1 MLTKLKLYGDLAD
14 FIGHKQ
20 FEIKVHSVAQ
30 AVSFLINNFPDAE
43 AYMANRQYKV
53 LVNEYAIDETEIQHP
68 IGKQDISF
76 VPVITGAGG
85 GNFGRILTGAALIG
99 ASFLFPGAGAF
110 GTTSFLGSSA
120 GIVGISTKGALLATK
135 IGTAVSLIGA
145 GMVLSGV
152 SDMLFPVPKPKEV
165 SNSSDPRIS
174 FGFSGIQ
181 QSSRA
186 GTTHPIVYGEIFT
199 GSVVISA
206 GIDTEQVRA

>member
-1 MLTKLKLYGDLAD
+1 MLTKLKLFGDLAD

-20 FEIKVHSVAQ
+20 FEVKVHSVAQ

-53 LVNEYAIDETEIQHP
+53 LVNKYEIDETEIQHP
-68 IGKQDISF
+68 IGQQDISF
-76 VPVITGAGG
+76 VPVISGAGG
-85 GNFGRILTGAALIG
+85 GFGRVLTGAALIG

-110 GTTSFLGSSA
+110 GTTSFFGKAAVA
-120 GIVGISTKGALLATK
+120 GGVLTKV
-135 IGTAVSLIGA
+135 GTAVSLIGA
-145 GMVLSGV
+145 SMVLSGV
-152 SDMLFPVPKPKEV
+152 SEMLFPVPKPKDI
-165 SNSSDPRIS
+165 SNPSDPRIS
-174 FGFSGIQ
+174 FGFNGIQ

>member
-20 FEIKVHSVAQ
+20 FEVKVHSVAQ
-30 AVSFLINNFPDAE
+30 AVSFLINNFPNAE

-53 LVNEYAIDETEIQHP
+53 LVNKYEIDETEIQHP
-68 IGKQDISF
+68 IGQQDISF
-76 VPVITGAGG
+76 VPVISGAGG
-85 GNFGRILTGAALIG
+85 GFGRVLTGAALIG

-110 GTTSFLGSSA
+110 GTTSFFGKAAVA
-120 GIVGISTKGALLATK
+120 GGVLTKV
-135 IGTAVSLIGA
+135 GTAVSLIGA
-145 GMVLSGV
+145 SMVLSGV
-152 SDMLFPVPKPKEV
+152 SEMLFPVPKPKDI
-165 SNSSDPRIS
+165 SNPSDPRIS
-174 FGFSGIQ
+174 FGFNGIQ

>member
-1 MLTKLKLYGDLAD
+1 MLTKLKLYGDLAN

-20 FEIKVHSVAQ
+20 FEVKVHSVAQ

-68 IGKQDISF
+68 IGQQDISF
-76 VPVITGAGG
+76 VPVISGAGG
-85 GNFGRILTGAALIG
+85 SFGRILTGAALIG

-110 GTTSFLGSSA
+110 GRTSFFGKAAVA
-120 GIVGISTKGALLATK
+120 GGILTKV
-135 IGTAVSLIGA
+135 GTAVSLIGA

>member
-20 FEIKVHSVAQ
+20 FEVKVHSVAQ
-30 AVSFLINNFPDAE
+30 AVSFLINNFPNAE
-43 AYMANRQYKV
+43 AYMASRQYKV
-53 LVNEYAIDETEIQHP
+53 LVNKYEIDKTEIQHP
-68 IGKQDISF
+68 IGQQDISF
-76 VPVITGAGG
+76 VPVISGAGG
-85 GNFGRILTGAALIG
+85 GFGRVLTGAALIG

-110 GTTSFLGSSA
+110 GTTSFFGKAAVA
-120 GIVGISTKGALLATK
+120 GGVLTKV
-135 IGTAVSLIGA
+135 GTAVSLIGA
-145 GMVLSGV
+145 SMVLSGV
-152 SDMLFPVPKPKEV
+152 SEMLFPVPKPKDI
-165 SNSSDPRIS
+165 SNPSDPRIS
-174 FGFSGIQ
+174 FGFNGIQ

>member
-20 FEIKVHSVAQ
+20 FEVKVHSVAQ

-43 AYMANRQYKV
+43 AYMVNRQYKV
-53 LVNEYAIDETEIQHP
+53 LVNKYEIDENEIQHP
-68 IGKQDISF
+68 IGQQDISF
-76 VPVITGAGG
+76 VPVISGAGG
-85 GNFGRILTGAALIG
+85 GFGRVLTGAALIG

-110 GTTSFLGSSA
+110 GTTSFFGQAAVA
-120 GIVGISTKGALLATK
+120 GGVLTKV
-135 IGTAVSLIGA
+135 GTAVSLIGA
-145 GMVLSGV
+145 SMVLGGV
-152 SDMLFPVPKPKEV
+152 SEMLFPVPKPKDI
-165 SNSSDPRIS
+165 SNPSDPRIS
-174 FGFSGIQ
+174 FGFNGIQ

>member
-20 FEIKVHSVAQ
+20 FEVKVHSVAQ
-30 AVSFLINNFPDAE
+30 AVSFLINNFPNAE
-43 AYMANRQYKV
+43 AYMASRQYKV
-53 LVNEYAIDETEIQHP
+53 LVNEYQIDEDEIQNP
-68 IGKQDISF
+68 IGQQDISF
-76 VPVITGAGG
+76 VPVISGAGG
-85 GNFGRILTGAALIG
+85 SFGRILTGAALIG

-110 GTTSFLGSSA
+110 GTTSFFGKAAVA
-120 GIVGISTKGALLATK
+120 GGVLTKV
-135 IGTAVSLIGA
+135 GTAVSLIGA

-152 SDMLFPVPKPKEV
+152 SEMLFPVPKPKDI
-165 SNSSDPRIS
+165 SNPSDPRIS
-174 FGFSGIQ
+174 FGFNGVQ
-181 QSSRA
+181 QSSRS

>member
-20 FEIKVHSVAQ
+20 FEVKVHSVAQ

-43 AYMANRQYKV
+43 AYMANREYKV
-53 LVNEYAIDETEIQHP
+53 LVNEYEIDETEIQHP
-68 IGKQDISF
+68 IGQQDISF
-76 VPVITGAGG
+76 VPVISGAGG
-85 GNFGRILTGAALIG
+85 GFGRVLTGAALIG

-110 GTTSFLGSSA
+110 GTTSFFGKAAVA
-120 GIVGISTKGALLATK
+120 GGVLTKV
-135 IGTAVSLIGA
+135 GTAVSLMGA
-145 GMVLSGV
+145 SMVLGGV
-152 SDMLFPVPKPKEV
+152 SEMLFPVPKPKDI
-165 SNSSDPRIS
+165 SNPSDPRIS
-174 FGFSGIQ
+174 FGFNGIQ

>member
-20 FEIKVHSVAQ
+20 FEVKVHSVAQ

-53 LVNEYAIDETEIQHP
+53 LVNNYEIDETEIQHP
-68 IGKQDISF
+68 IGQQDISF
-76 VPVITGAGG
+76 VPVISGAGG
-85 GNFGRILTGAALIG
+85 GFGRVLTGAALIG

-110 GTTSFLGSSA
+110 GTTSFFGKAAVA
-120 GIVGISTKGALLATK
+120 GGVLTKV
-135 IGTAVSLIGA
+135 GTAVSLIGA
-145 GMVLSGV
+145 SMVLGGV
-152 SDMLFPVPKPKEV
+152 SDMLFPVPKPKDI
-165 SNSSDPRIS
+165 SNPSDPRIS
-174 FGFSGIQ
+174 FGFNGIQ

>member
-20 FEIKVHSVAQ
+20 FEVKVHSVAQ

-53 LVNEYAIDETEIQHP
+53 LVNEYEIDKTEIQHP
-68 IGKQDISF
+68 IGQQDISF
-76 VPVITGAGG
+76 VPVISGAGG
-85 GNFGRILTGAALIG
+85 GFGRILTGAALIG

-110 GTTSFLGSSA
+110 GTTSFFGKAAVA
-120 GIVGISTKGALLATK
+120 GGVLTKV
-135 IGTAVSLIGA
+135 GTAVSLIGA
-145 GMVLSGV
+145 SMVLGGV
-152 SDMLFPVPKPKEV
+152 SDMLFPVPKPKDI
-165 SNSSDPRIS
+165 SNPSDPRIS
-174 FGFSGIQ
+174 FGFNGIQ

>member
-20 FEIKVHSVAQ
+20 FEVKVHSVAQ

-43 AYMANRQYKV
+43 AYMAKREYKV
-53 LVNEYAIDETEIQHP
+53 LVNEYQIDENEIQHP
-68 IGKQDISF
+68 IGQQDISF
-76 VPVITGAGG
+76 VPVISGAGG
-85 GNFGRILTGAALIG
+85 SFGRILTGAALIG

-110 GTTSFLGSSA
+110 GTTSFFGKAAVA
-120 GIVGISTKGALLATK
+120 GGVLTKV
-135 IGTAVSLIGA
+135 GTAVSLIGA

-165 SNSSDPRIS
+165 SNPSDPRIS
-174 FGFSGIQ
+174 FGFNGVQ
-181 QSSRA
+181 QSSRS

>member
-20 FEIKVHSVAQ
+20 FEVKVHSVAQ
-30 AVSFLINNFPDAE
+30 AVSFLINNFPNAE

-53 LVNEYAIDETEIQHP
+53 LVNKYEIDETEIQHP
-68 IGKQDISF
+68 IGQQDISF
-76 VPVITGAGG
+76 VPVISGAGG
-85 GNFGRILTGAALIG
+85 GFGRVLTGAALIG

-110 GTTSFLGSSA
+110 GTTSFFGKAAVA
-120 GIVGISTKGALLATK
+120 GGVLTKV
-135 IGTAVSLIGA
+135 GTAVSLIGA
-145 GMVLSGV
+145 SMVLSGV
-152 SDMLFPVPKPKEV
+152 SEMLFPVPRPKDI
-165 SNSSDPRIS
+165 SNPSDPRIS
-174 FGFSGIQ
+174 FGFNGIQ

>member
-20 FEIKVHSVAQ
+20 FEVKVHSVAQ
-30 AVSFLINNFPDAE
+30 AVSFLINNFPNAE
-43 AYMANRQYKV
+43 AYMANREYKV
-53 LVNEYAIDETEIQHP
+53 LVNEYEIDETEIQHP
-68 IGKQDISF
+68 IGQQDISF
-76 VPVITGAGG
+76 VPVISGAGG
-85 GNFGRILTGAALIG
+85 GFGRVLTGAALIG

-110 GTTSFLGSSA
+110 GTTSFFGKAAVA
-120 GIVGISTKGALLATK
+120 GGVLTKV
-135 IGTAVSLIGA
+135 GTAVSLMGA
-145 GMVLSGV
+145 SMVLGGV
-152 SDMLFPVPKPKEV
+152 SEMLFPVPKPKDI
-165 SNSSDPRIS
+165 SNPSDPRIS
-174 FGFSGIQ
+174 FGFNGIQ

>member
-20 FEIKVHSVAQ
+20 FEVKVHSVAQ
-30 AVSFLINNFPDAE
+30 AVSFLINNFPKAE
-43 AYMANRQYKV
+43 AYMANREYKV
-53 LVNEYAIDETEIQHP
+53 LVNEYEIDETEIQQP
-68 IGKQDISF
+68 IGQQDISF
-76 VPVITGAGG
+76 VPVISGAGG
-85 GNFGRILTGAALIG
+85 NTGRILLGAALIG

-110 GTTSFLGSSA
+110 GTTSAFGKAAVA
-120 GIVGISTKGALLATK
+120 GGTLTK

-152 SDMLFPVPKPKEV
+152 SNMLFPVPKPKDI
-165 SNSSDPRIS
+165 SNPSDPRIS

>member
-1 MLTKLKLYGDLAD
+1 MPQETNLNVAPYFDDFDRGD
-14 FIGHKQ
+14 K
-20 FEIKVHSVAQ
+20 
-30 AVSFLINNFPDAE
+30 
-43 AYMANRQYKV
+43 YYKV
-53 LVNEYAIDETEIQHP
+53 LVGENNINQNEIHNP
-68 IGKQDISF
+68 IGKSDVHI
-76 VPVITGAGG
+76 VPVISGAG

-110 GTTSFLGSSA
+110 GTYGIGKSA
-120 GIVGISTKGALLATK
+120 AVIAGKGALLTK

-145 GMVLSGV
+145 SMVLSGV
-152 SDMLFPVPKPKEV
+152 SEMLFPVPKPKDI
-165 SNSSDPRIS
+165 SNPSDPRIS
-174 FGFSGIQ
+174 FGFNGIQ

>member
-20 FEIKVHSVAQ
+20 FEVKVHSVAQ

-53 LVNEYAIDETEIQHP
+53 LVNKYEIDETEIQHP
-68 IGKQDISF
+68 IGQQNISF
-76 VPVITGAGG
+76 VPVISGAG

-110 GTTSFLGSSA
+110 GTYGIGKSA
-120 GIVGISTKGALLATK
+120 AVIAGKGALLTK
-135 IGTAVSLIGA
+135 VGTAVSLIGA
-145 GMVLSGV
+145 SMVLSGV
-152 SDMLFPVPKPKEV
+152 SEMLFPVPKPKDI
-165 SNSSDPRIS
+165 SNPSDPRIS
-174 FGFSGIQ
+174 FSFNGIQ

>member
-14 FIGHKQ
+14 FIGYKQ
-20 FEIKVHSVAQ
+20 FEVKVHSVAQ

-43 AYMANRQYKV
+43 AYMATRQYKV
-53 LVNEYAIDETEIQHP
+53 VVNEYEIHETEIQHP
-68 IGKQDISF
+68 IGQQDISF
-76 VPVITGAGG
+76 VPVISGAGG
-85 GNFGRILTGAALIG
+85 GFGRVLTGAALIG

-110 GTTSFLGSSA
+110 GTTSFFGKAAVA
-120 GIVGISTKGALLATK
+120 GGVLTKV
-135 IGTAVSLIGA
+135 GTAVSLIGA
-145 GMVLSGV
+145 SMVLGGV
-152 SDMLFPVPKPKEV
+152 SDMLFPVPKPKDI
-165 SNSSDPRIS
+165 SNPSDPRIS
-174 FGFSGIQ
+174 FGFNGIQ

>member
-1 MLTKLKLYGDLAD
+1 MLRKVKLYGDLAE

-20 FEIKVHSVAQ
+20 FEVKVHSVAQ

-53 LVNEYAIDETEIQHP
+53 LVNKHEIDKTEIQHP
-68 IGKQDISF
+68 IGQQDISF
-76 VPVITGAGG
+76 VPVISGAGG
-85 GNFGRILTGAALIG
+85 NVGRILTGAALIG

-110 GTTSFLGSSA
+110 GTTSFFGSSA

-152 SDMLFPVPKPKEV
+152 SGMLFPVPKPKEI